1 MKNQALMTDISK
13 SENEVVIKLNV
24 ANTVNDKEKNISKC
38 ELFLQI
44 SSKYL
49 EALRNLSIVIVFL
62 TAATLIKD
70 MTALH
75 FRVIYFTFLFVA
87 VLSSVVNVVKFCFE
101 IKQYNVI
108 YNENMKSIIN
118 FIMLILAVFLL
129 FITCLIFLNE
139 GLKVILELI
148 SERDFYK
155 IK

>member
-1 MKNQALMTDISK
+1 M
-13 SENEVVIKLNV
+13 IKKKTFLNV
-24 ANTVNDKEKNISKC
+24 S
-38 ELFLQI
+38 FFY
-44 SSKYL
+44 KYL

-148 SERDFYK
+148 SDRDFYK